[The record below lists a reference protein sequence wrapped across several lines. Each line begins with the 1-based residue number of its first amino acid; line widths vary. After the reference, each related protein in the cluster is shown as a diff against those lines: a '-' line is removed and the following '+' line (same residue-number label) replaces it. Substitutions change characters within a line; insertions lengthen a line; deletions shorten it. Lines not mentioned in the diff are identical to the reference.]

1 MATDAPVGTTGADA
15 PEASRPVPPTPATP
29 ANKLRGFEFFR
40 SMGSPKFHV
49 APMVD
54 QSELAFRELCRGY
67 GATCAYTPM
76 IHARLFVED
85 LKYRQEIFTTCE
97 GDRPLL
103 VQFCANDPEMLLQAA
118 KIVAP
123 HCDGVDINFG
133 CPQRIAKRGRY
144 GAFLMDDWATIDALI
159 RKLDE
164 ELEVP
169 VTAKI
174 RVYDD
179 LETSIKYAEMVE
191 AAGAQLVAV
200 HGRTREQKRAS
211 DVRANWAFIREIKK
225 RLKVPVL
232 ANGDIRTLDEARKCL
247 EATGADGV
255 LSADPLLENP
265 SLFSDPPFAPPS
277 DPNDPLPV
285 EGDANC
291 KLLLQYL
298 ELTQKH
304 PTPMRMIKGH
314 VHKMVGPWLAE
325 FTDLR
330 DWLNTTKYDQLTH
343 ENLVKWAKE
352 LKGRVRLAMKKEGR
366 ARPIPKKSERAL
378 AREAAEAAKAAAI
391 AEQEREESA
400 VAGAFPSRAT
410 SLSRAVFW
418 FSVFPAF
425 PAGPRISIDSTLGW
439 QVKIPSDRDIRL
451 ISEEDI
457 WNGAWR
463 HVLPT
468 DASRGD
474 GIDDEVDATV
484 LDFSPSFSAP
494 PPPTTDASR
503 LVSSRSSPRSSRR
516 ETAETGRYR
525 AGDAGRERRGGAR
538 FGGGRGGGEDGVAL
552 VFLAIFQ
559 QSGFQMF

>member
-1 MATDAPVGTTGADA
+1 MRAASRVVRRLTATAPSLARPLTPARAMATDAPVGTTGADA
-15 PEASRPVPPTPATP
+15 PEATHAPSRPVPPTPATP
-29 ANKLRGFEFFR
+29 ANKLRGFDFFR

-85 LKYRQEIFTTCE
+85 VKYRNEVFTTCE

-179 LETSIKYAEMVE
+179 LETTLKYAEMVE

-200 HGRTREQKRAS
+200 HGRTREQKRCS

-232 ANGDIRTLDEARKCL
+232 ANGDIRTLEEARKCL

-277 DPNDPLPV
+277 DLNVPLPV

-378 AREAAEAAKAAAI
+378 AREAAEAAKVVAI

-400 VAGAFPSRAT
+400 VAGAFPSPSRAT
-410 SLSRAVFW
+410 TLAARFFVFR
-418 FSVFPAF
+418 FS
-425 PAGPRISIDSTLGW
+425 
-439 QVKIPSDRDIRL
+439 
-451 ISEEDI
+451 
-457 WNGAWR
+457 
-463 HVLPT
+463 H
-468 DASRGD
+468 
-474 GIDDEVDATV
+474 
-484 LDFSPSFSAP
+484 
-494 PPPTTDASR
+494 
-503 LVSSRSSPRSSRR
+503 SSRVSPFPGFRSTRR
-516 ETAETGRYR
+516 A
-525 AGDAGRERRGGAR
+525 AGR
-538 FGGGRGGGEDGVAL
+538 
-552 VFLAIFQ
+552 
-559 QSGFQMF
+559 